1 MKLMNPKRLALL
13 TASLLVALAG
23 TPASAAVDTVDRI
36 VAVVNDEIILL
47 SELAV
52 FSGPFEERAAQEAP
66 DPVGRALARRE
77 VRQKILDEMI
87 ADRLVS
93 EEAALL
99 GLNVSEREVDSEV
112 SRIKREN
119 NLDDASF
126 RKQLAA
132 QGMDEK
138 MLRDQLRRIR
148 LRQKVTEVRVQPRVS
163 VSDGEV
169 RKYYDDNFKNDF
181 KVRVR
186 MLSKKFPKAAST
198 AEIAKLQVKL
208 RELRA
213 RAEAGEDFGE
223 IAKVESEGSNPTQG
237 GDIGW
242 IMRGDVAEE
251 IEALAFTLEK
261 GQISEPFRL
270 GDGVHLL
277 QVTDKEPLPPK
288 AFAEV
293 EDRIR
298 GVLMGRAG
306 EKEYSRWVSELRAK
320 SFIEIRLDGPV
331 PPE

>member
-1 MKLMNPKRLALL
+1 MNAKRLVATTALL
-13 TASLLVALAG
+13 LLAFAG
-23 TPASAAVDTVDRI
+23 RESRAAVDTVDRI

-87 ADRLVS
+87 ADRLVA
-93 EEAALL
+93 EEAAML
-99 GLNVSEREVDSEV
+99 GLSVSEREVDSEV
-112 SRIKREN
+112 ARIKREN
-119 NLDDASF
+119 NLDDAAF

-132 QGMDEK
+132 QGMDER

-148 LRQKVTEVRVQPRVS
+148 LRQKVTEVRVQPRVA
-163 VSDGEV
+163 VSDAEV
-169 RKYYDDNFKNDF
+169 RRYYEDNFREDF

-208 RELRA
+208 REIRD
-213 RAEAGEDFGE
+213 RVTGGEDFGE
-223 IAKVESEGSNPTQG
+223 IAKTESEGSNPTQG

-242 IMRGDVAEE
+242 IVRGDVAEE

-261 GQISEPFRL
+261 GQVSDPFRL
-270 GDGVHLL
+270 GDGVHIL
-277 QVTDKEPLPPK
+277 QVTDREPLPPK

-298 GVLMGRAG
+298 NVLLGRAG
-306 EKEYSRWVSELRAK
+306 EKEYSRWVNELRAK

>member
-1 MKLMNPKRLALL
+1 MNAKRLLTTTALL
-13 TASLLVALAG
+13 LLAFAG
-23 TPASAAVDTVDRI
+23 RESRAAVDTVDRI

-77 VRQKILDEMI
+77 VRQKILDEMV

-93 EEAALL
+93 EEAAML
-99 GLNVSEREVDSEV
+99 GLSVSEREVDSEV
-112 SRIKREN
+112 ARIKREN
-119 NLDDASF
+119 NLDDVAF

-138 MLRDQLRRIR
+138 MLREQLRRIR
-148 LRQKVTEVRVQPRVS
+148 LRQKVTEVRVQPRVA
-163 VSDGEV
+163 VSDAEV
-169 RKYYDDNFKNDF
+169 RRYYEENFKDDF

-198 AEIAKLQVKL
+198 AEVAKLQVKL

-213 RAEAGEDFGE
+213 SVLAGQDFGE
-223 IAKVESEGSNPTQG
+223 LAKTETEGSNPTQG

-242 IMRGDVAEE
+242 IVRGDVAEE

-261 GQISEPFRL
+261 GQVSEPFRL
-270 GDGVHLL
+270 GDGVHIL
-277 QVTDKEPLPPK
+277 QVTDREPLPPK
-288 AFAEV
+288 AFPEV

-298 GVLMGRAG
+298 NVLLGRAG
-306 EKEYSRWVSELRAK
+306 EKEYARWVNELRAK
-320 SFIEIRLDGPV
+320 SFVEIRLDGPV

>member
-1 MKLMNPKRLALL
+1 MNAKRLLTTAALL
-13 TASLLVALAG
+13 LLAFAG
-23 TPASAAVDTVDRI
+23 RESRAAVDTVDRI

-93 EEAALL
+93 EEASML
-99 GLNVSEREVDSEV
+99 GLSVNEREVDSEV
-112 SRIKREN
+112 ARIKREN
-119 NLDDASF
+119 NLDDTAF

-148 LRQKVTEVRVQPRVS
+148 LRQKVTEVRVQPRVA
-163 VSDGEV
+163 VSDAEV
-169 RKYYDDNFKNDF
+169 RRYYEDNFKDDF

-198 AEIAKLQVKL
+198 AEVAKLQVKL
-208 RELRA
+208 RELRD
-213 RAEAGEDFGE
+213 RVIAGEDFGE
-223 IAKVESEGSNPTQG
+223 IAKAETEGSNPTQG

-242 IMRGDVAEE
+242 IVRGDVAEE

-261 GQISEPFRL
+261 GEVSDPFRL
-270 GDGVHLL
+270 GDGVHIL
-277 QVTDKEPLPPK
+277 QVTDREPLPPK
-288 AFAEV
+288 AFPEV
-293 EDRIR
+293 QERIR
-298 GVLMGRAG
+298 NVLLGRAG
-306 EKEYSRWVSELRAK
+306 EKEYARWVSELRAK
-320 SFIEIRLDGPV
+320 SFVEIRLDGPV